1 MDEIQEEENGKKEQ
15 EDDVMTWTGKKL
27 GEVKKKPGHLLA
39 TTKRNVAGQ
48 ESLIVD
54 TLEEQEPV
62 KKKPKA
68 GGFGNFSG
76 W

>member
-1 MDEIQEEENGKKEQ
+1 
-15 EDDVMTWTGKKL
+15 VTWTGKKL
-27 GEVKKKPGHLLA
+27 GNYEKRPGHLTA
-39 TTKRNVAGQ
+39 SVKRNAEQ
-48 ESLIVD
+48 SPLIVD
-54 TLEEQEPV
+54 SFQEQEPV

>member
-1 MDEIQEEENGKKEQ
+1 
-15 EDDVMTWTGKKL
+15 MTWTGKKL
-27 GEVKKKPGHLLA
+27 GGLVKKPGHLA
-39 TTKRNVAGQ
+39 ASVKRNTDQ
-48 ESLIVD
+48 DSLIVD
-54 TLEEQEPV
+54 SLEEQEPV

>member
-1 MDEIQEEENGKKEQ
+1 M
-15 EDDVMTWTGKKL
+15 MTWTGKKL
-27 GEVKKKPGHLLA
+27 SKLDNKKPGHLA
-39 TTKRNVAGQ
+39 KRNLES

-68 GGFGNFSG
+68 SGFGNFSG

>member
-1 MDEIQEEENGKKEQ
+1 
-15 EDDVMTWTGKKL
+15 MTWTGKKL
-27 GEVKKKPGHLLA
+27 VGPVKKPGHLA
-39 TTKRNVAGQ
+39 ASAKRNTDHD
-48 ESLIVD
+48 SLVD
-54 TLEEQEPV
+54 SLEEHEPV

>member
-1 MDEIQEEENGKKEQ
+1 MKEE
-15 EDDVMTWTGKKL
+15 DVTTWTGKKL
-27 GEVKKKPGHLLA
+27 GAVPKKPGHLA
-39 TTKRNVAGQ
+39 TKRVGDR

-54 TLEEQEPV
+54 TLENQEPAR
-62 KKKPKA
+62 KKPKA